1 MKGLLRI
8 LLGAAVALPPSLA
21 VGLAGGEAAAQKP
34 GGILRIYHR
43 DSPGNMSILE
53 NGTISVLMPM
63 MAVMNNLVVFDP
75 KQKQNRLD
83 NIVPDLAESW
93 SVNGEGNE
101 LTFKLRQG
109 VKWHDGKPF
118 TAADVKCTFDL
129 LQGKAKDKLRLNAR
143 EAWWTNLNEVT
154 ADNEYQATFHLKRPQ
169 PSFLALLAAGFTPVY
184 PCHVPAAQMRQHPIG
199 TGPFKFVEFK
209 PNQSIKV
216 AKNPDYWKKGRPYL
230 DGIEYTIIPNR
241 STAIL
246 AFIAGNFDMSFP
258 YEVTVPML
266 KDVQAQ
272 LPQAVCEVTPLNFAP
287 NLLVTE
293 KPPFD
298 NRQLRK
304 AVAMTLDRQA
314 LIDILGE
321 GQGDIGTATLPA
333 PEGQWAMP
341 KEMRDKLPGYDP
353 DIAKSR
359 AEAQKIMQSL
369 GYGPEKR
376 LSIKIASRNIPDYRD
391 AASIVADQ
399 LKHIYIDAELELV
412 ETANWLPKLVRGDFV
427 MAQSVAGAGIDDPD
441 QTFYENYGCKS
452 NRNYTKYCDPEVEK
466 LVDQQSM
473 ETDIEKRR
481 RIVWEMDRRLQEAV
495 VRPVMYYMRKATCTR
510 PEVKGLTVMVNSSYN
525 GWRMEDVW
533 LDK

>member
-1 MKGLLRI
+1 MTKRLLRI
-8 LLGAAVALPPSLA
+8 LLGAAVALPPI
-21 VGLAGGEAAAQKP
+21 LAGSAAVAQKP
-34 GGILRIYHR
+34 GGTLRVYHR

-53 NGTISVLMPM
+53 NGTISVVMPM
-63 MAVMNNLVVFDP
+63 MGVMNNLVVFDP

-83 NIVPDLAESW
+83 NVVPDLAESW
-93 SVNGEGNE
+93 TLSEDGND

-129 LQGKAKDKLRLNAR
+129 LQGKAKEKLRLNAR
-143 EAWWTNLNEVT
+143 EAWWTNLKEVT
-154 ADNEYQATFHLKRPQ
+154 ADGEHQATFHLHRAQ
-169 PSFLALLAAGFTPVY
+169 PSFLALLASGFTPIY
-184 PCHVPAAQMRQHPIG
+184 PCHVPPNQMRQHPIG

-216 AKNPDYWKKGRPYL
+216 VKNPDYWKPGRPYL
-230 DGIEYTIIPNR
+230 DGIDYTIIPNR

-266 KDVQAQ
+266 KDVQSQ
-272 LPQAVCEVTPLNFAP
+272 MPQANCEVTPLNFAP
-287 NLLVTE
+287 NLLMSE

-298 NRQLRK
+298 KRELRK

-333 PEGQWAMP
+333 PEGRWAMP
-341 KEMRDKLPGYDP
+341 KEMREKLPGYAP
-353 DIAKSR
+353 DVAKSR
-359 AEAQKIMQSL
+359 AEAQEIMKKL
-369 GYGPEKR
+369 GYGPDKR
-376 LSIKIASRNIPDYRD
+376 MTVKIASRNIPDYRD

-427 MAQSVAGAGIDDPD
+427 LAQSVSGAGIDDPD
-441 QTFYENYGCKS
+441 QTFYENYSCKS

-466 LVDQQSM
+466 LLDKQSM

-481 RIVWEMDRRLQEAV
+481 HIVWEMDRRLQEAV
-495 VRPVMYYMRKATCTR
+495 VRPIMYYMRKATCTR